1 MLQLQQVFQYL
12 SLRRFYAL
20 HIKYETNILVEV
32 VSKLPKTY
40 KKILNTHEWTVL
52 WYLLGTMLYA
62 HLHKMHFFF
71 IPVVLFLYITLFVFA

>member
-40 KKILNTHEWTVL
+40 KKILNTHE
-52 WYLLGTMLYA
+52 
-62 HLHKMHFFF
+62 
-71 IPVVLFLYITLFVFA
+71 